1 MSDAVFIHPSAE
13 VESGAQIGRGTRIWS
28 HSQVRPGARIGAGC
42 NVGRNVFVDVD
53 VIIGDR
59 VKIQNNASL
68 FRGVTVEDG
77 VFIGPHVCL
86 TNDRQ
91 PRAINADGSLKTDDD
106 WQVTPIVVRAGAAVG
121 AGSVVLPGVTIGRWA
136 MVGAGSVVTRDV
148 ADHELVFGTPAR
160 HHGSVCLCGQPLA
173 DGADGAPFHGDCP
186 GCGRAFPPEPAG

>member
-1 MSDAVFIHPSAE
+1 MSEPAFVHPTAE
-13 VESGAQIGRGTRIWS
+13 VEPGAEVGSGSRIWS
-28 HSQVRPGARIGAGC
+28 HSQVRAGARIGSGC

-53 VIIGDR
+53 VIVGDR

-91 PRAINADGSLKTDDD
+91 PRAVNADGSLKTDDD
-106 WQVTPIVVRAGAAVG
+106 WQVTPILVRTGAAVG
-121 AGSVVLPGVTIGRWA
+121 AASVVLPGVTIGRWA

-148 ADHELVFGTPAR
+148 ADHELVFGSPAR
-160 HHGSVCLCGQPLA
+160 RRGSVCVCGQPLP
-173 DGADGAPFHGDCP
+173 DGLDGAPFAGSCP
-186 GCGRAFPPEPAG
+186 ACGRPFPPEAER